1 VSESSNKTKS
11 RAGLVF
17 LLVLTAV
24 ALCFCYVLIAP
35 FLKSILLSAV
45 LAILFYPLHSRIDRR
60 IRNRNVSALLSTCLV
75 VLVIVLSAVFLG
87 RALATGLRDVY
98 QALRSSGDGSERLS
112 LYVIHLFERAVEL
125 VSSYLP
131 ISTSDLR
138 SATVNQ
144 AEKGVSTLLGMT
156 AGVLGSFTALLANA
170 LIAFFILFFLLRDG
184 NAILRRAAVLLPLR
198 RDQTRRLFA
207 LVKDTLNATVYGT
220 LTMAALQGALAGL
233 ALWFLGVTSA
243 GLWAIVTAMCAL
255 LPWIGTGIVL
265 LPAISM
271 LMFSGHWIKGLILLA
286 WGLAIVHPVDNLLR
300 PHLIG
305 SRTKLSTLYVFFALL
320 GGLKAFGGL
329 GLFIGPIVLAVTVA
343 LLKFLREEKRAG
355 SWSLER
361 ETSQSPP
368 VLIGMPKSSKPGE
381 TNA

>member
-1 VSESSNKTKS
+1 VSEPSNKMKN

-17 LLVLTAV
+17 LLCLTVV

-45 LAILFYPLHSRIDRR
+45 LAILFYPVHSRIVRR

-75 VLVIVLSAVFLG
+75 VLFIVLSAVFLG
-87 RALATGLRDVY
+87 RALATGLRDIY
-98 QALRSSGDGSERLS
+98 QSLGSAGDGGERLS
-112 LYVIHLFERAVEL
+112 LYLIHIFERAVEL

-131 ISTSDLR
+131 ISTTDLR
-138 SATVNQ
+138 AATVSQ
-144 AEKGVSTLLGMT
+144 AEKGVSLLLGMT
-156 AGVLGSFTALLANA
+156 AGALGSFTATLAYTF
-170 LIAFFILFFLLRDG
+170 IAFFVLFFLLRDG
-184 NAILRRAAVLLPLR
+184 KAMLRRTAVLLPLR
-198 RDQTRRLFA
+198 TSQTTRLFA

-220 LTMAALQGALAGL
+220 LAMAALQGTLAGV

-243 GLWAIVTAMCAL
+243 GLWGIVTALCAL
-255 LPWIGTGIVL
+255 LPFIGTGIVL

-271 LMFSGHWIKGLILLA
+271 LLFSGHWIKGLILLA
-286 WGLAIVHPVDNLLR
+286 WGLAVVHPVDNLLR

-305 SRTKLSTLYVFFALL
+305 SRTKLSTLFVFFALL
-320 GGLKAFGGL
+320 GGLNAFGGL
-329 GLFIGPIVLAVTVA
+329 GVFIGPVILAITLA

-355 SWSLER
+355 NWRFNR

-368 VLIGMPKSSKPGE
+368 
-381 TNA
+381 A

>member
-1 VSESSNKTKS
+1 
-11 RAGLVF
+11 
-17 LLVLTAV
+17 
-24 ALCFCYVLIAP
+24 
-35 FLKSILLSAV
+35 
-45 LAILFYPLHSRIDRR
+45 
-60 IRNRNVSALLSTCLV
+60 LV
-75 VLVIVLSAVFLG
+75 VLFIALSAVFLG
-87 RALATGLRDVY
+87 RALATGLRDIY
-98 QALRSSGDGSERLS
+98 QSLGSTGDGGERLS
-112 LYVIHLFERAVEL
+112 LYLIHILERAVEL

-131 ISTSDLR
+131 ISSSDLR

-144 AEKGVSTLLGMT
+144 AEKGVSALLGMT

-170 LIAFFILFFLLRDG
+170 VIAFFVLFFLLRDG
-184 NAILRRAAVLLPLR
+184 NAMLRRSAVLLPLR

-233 ALWFLGVTSA
+233 AFLFLGVTSA
-243 GLWAIVTAMCAL
+243 GLWGIVTALCAL
-255 LPWIGTGIVL
+255 LPFIGTGIVL

-271 LMFSGHWIKGLILLA
+271 LIFSGHWIKGLILLA

-329 GLFIGPIVLAVTVA
+329 GLFIGPMILAITLA

-355 SWSLER
+355 SWDACE
-361 ETSQSPP
+361 EP
-368 VLIGMPKSSKPGE
+368 IH
-381 TNA
+381 

>member
-1 VSESSNKTKS
+1 MTENGNKLKN

-17 LLVLTAV
+17 LLGLTAV
-24 ALCFCYVLIAP
+24 ALYFCYVLVAP
-35 FLKSILLSAV
+35 FLRPILFSVVLAV
-45 LAILFYPLHSRIDRR
+45 LSYPLHSRIQRR
-60 IRNRNVSALLSTCLV
+60 VRNRNVSALLSTCLV
-75 VLVIVLSAVFLG
+75 VLFIVLSMALLG

-98 QALRSSGDGSERLS
+98 QSLSSSGDGSERLS
-112 LYVIHLFERAVEL
+112 LYLIHLFERALEL

-144 AEKGVSTLLGMT
+144 AEKGVSTLLGLT

-170 LIAFFILFFLLRDG
+170 LIAFFVLFFLLRDG
-184 NAILRRAAVLLPLR
+184 NGMLRRAAVLLPLR

-207 LVKDTLNATVYGT
+207 LVKDTLNAAVYGT
-220 LTMAALQGALAGL
+220 LTMAALQGALVGL
-233 ALWFLGVTSA
+233 AFWFLGVTSA
-243 GLWAIVTAMCAL
+243 GLWAIVTALCAL
-255 LPWIGTGIVL
+255 LPFIGTGIVL

-271 LMFSGHWIKGLILLA
+271 LMFGGHWIKGLILLA

-329 GLFIGPIVLAVTVA
+329 GVFIGPIVLAITLA

-355 SWSLER
+355 SWSFDC

-368 VLIGMPKSSKPGE
+368 GPTLPWG
-381 TNA
+381 AR